1 MVVIVVLVD
10 YISSDFLIFC
20 ISSIMSAFESFY
32 VHF

>member
-10 YISSDFLIFC
+10 YISSDFLIF
-20 ISSIMSAFESFY
+20 SVTSIMSAFESFY